1 MFQSLMRIVLLYI
14 LLPLVVMLVIFF
26 YWGSRAN
33 LELGQLH
40 QEISF
45 ISGQAQSGDTF
56 SIMTY
61 NLGYLSGMTNNLPL
75 KPSRKLFEHNLEAAQ
90 TLLSQLKPD
99 ILGFQ
104 EIDFGSTRSY
114 NMNQLDSLATG
125 YQVAV
130 QSVNWDKNY
139 VPFPYW
145 PPAAHFGKMLSGQ
158 AILSK
163 FPVSTS
169 ERIVLPG
176 PEKAPFYYRA
186 FYLDR
191 LIQVAEILINGKAVV
206 VLNVH
211 LEAFDEETRE
221 IQAREVLKVVE
232 QYINNRPLIL
242 IGDFNTRPPFA
253 REQLS
258 DEQTINIFLAHPLL
272 SPALDSQSYLAN
284 EKEHFTFDTAAPYE
298 KLDYIFYTHQK
309 IQLVKASTIREA
321 GEISDHFP
329 VFMVFTLLEE

>member
-1 MFQSLMRIVLLYI
+1 MRIVFLYI
-14 LLPLVVMLVIFF
+14 LLPLVVLLVIFF
-26 YWGSRAN
+26 YWGSSVN
-33 LELGQLH
+33 LDQNQLH

-45 ISGQAQSGDTF
+45 KSGQGQIGDTF

-61 NLGYLSGMTNNLPL
+61 NLGYLSGMANNLPV
-75 KPSRKLFEHNLEAAQ
+75 KPSRELFEDNLKAARK
-90 TLLSQLKPD
+90 LLNQVQPD
-99 ILGFQ
+99 ILGLQ
-104 EIDFGSTRSY
+104 EIDFGSRRSY
-114 NMNQLDSLATG
+114 YMNQLDSLSMG

-163 FPVSTS
+163 FPVATS
-169 ERIVLPG
+169 ERIVLPA

-191 LIQVAEILINGKAVV
+191 LIQVTEILINGRAVM

-211 LEAFDEETRE
+211 LEAFDEEIRE
-221 IQAREVLKVVE
+221 IQARVVLKVVE
-232 QYINNRPLIL
+232 QYITKKPLIL
-242 IGDFNTRPPFA
+242 LGDFNARPPFA
-253 REQLS
+253 RERHS
-258 DEQTINIFLAHPLL
+258 DEQTISMFLDHPLL
-272 SPALDSQSYLAN
+272 SPALDSQRYLAN
-284 EKEHFTFDTAAPYE
+284 EKEHFTFNTATPYE
-298 KLDYIFYTHQK
+298 KLDYIFYTHQR
-309 IQLVKASTIREA
+309 IQQINVSTVKEA

-329 VFMVFTLLEE
+329 VLMKFTLLDV